1 MINNDKAAVE
11 VNRLISIFIK
21 ECTPAGSQGE

>member
-1 MINNDKAAVE
+1 MINDKAAVE
-11 VNRLISIFIK
+11 VNRLISFFIK

>member
-1 MINNDKAAVE
+1 MINDKAAVE